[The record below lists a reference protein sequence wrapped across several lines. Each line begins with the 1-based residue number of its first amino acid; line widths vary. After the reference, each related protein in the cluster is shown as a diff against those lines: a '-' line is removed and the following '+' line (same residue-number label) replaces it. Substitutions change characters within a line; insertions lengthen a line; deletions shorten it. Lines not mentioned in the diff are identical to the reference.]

1 VLLRS
6 QLRFLSYICR
16 YLAVGT
22 QGGWVAVWLFNGSI
36 RDVGLNRSS
45 VAATS
50 ASDWELQYKTQL
62 GAPVVQLT
70 WHWAQGTVAALIDD
84 KESVCRVIVLSESV
98 MHSSMSGDISV
109 VQCSNSSVSIH
120 LGGLSEAWVED
131 TGVVIKGLSVS
142 RSCFV
147 VWNGKMARVYRVDPH
162 LRSIEPIEPFLSA
175 GLAMAV
181 ADNVHITEESLFVC
195 DQSLV
200 RIVNFGGVQKGSIS
214 FTEAE
219 GLPSHVDI
227 NGKYLA
233 VLTNTGVVKI
243 LDVTAPTK
251 PKLLGSAGRV
261 YDPVTGMEIGSTSLI
276 GKPVNASNGNN
287 NQSADDAKANCY
299 LNVRKIRVNCDG
311 TRVAVL
317 IDFVEGSLQIR
328 HPDSKLLIYDRNKG
342 GVNTYDFD
350 SVKRCPVNISWDDT
364 DDRILVCE
372 ARRNRSSVARAP
384 SSTDGANQPQLP
396 ASSANNGPE
405 AESESEIDVFI
416 FFVTTE
422 DGLLMQDSFP
432 RKYPLGS
439 LLGIS
444 VPRLYFRS
452 APTLGDEEPVPTGG
466 SAKMK
471 IHSKIMRDFVGMDNI
486 DMNAAA
492 KLALLD
498 FSYNLTLG
506 KLDEAYRAIKTID
519 SPTVWENMAQMC
531 IKTKRLDVAEVCLG
545 HMGHAR
551 GAAALRESRK
561 DGNTDV
567 SVGVLAI
574 QLGLNDEAARLFRE
588 AGRFD
593 MLNKLYQCAGIWDK
607 AIRVANNFDRIH
619 LKTTHYHFAKYLE
632 SVGDVDNA
640 ILHYEQSGNART
652 EVPRMLFDNDRIDDL
667 EDYVHKSDDKLLLK
681 WWGAY
686 LESNE
691 RYEKACK
698 YYKKSGD
705 FLSLVR
711 ISCFKEDFN
720 QASEIVQECGDR
732 AAAYHFARQ
741 LELRGDYQAAI
752 DFYADAGC
760 YNHSIRLAR
769 AYGMD
774 SELMRFALKSTTS
787 LMLDCASYFEGK
799 GEFDK
804 AVQLYHKGGD
814 LPRALDL
821 CFKAGEAQGI
831 PVGGSRQ
838 NQNQGGGVFDM
849 LNAVAQDL
857 GAETSPQTLA
867 RCAEFLVLHK
877 QFERAVE
884 LYVMAKRYNQAI
896 DMCLQHR
903 VNINEEMANLL
914 TPPDSME
921 ASERRDILCDLGKAL
936 KKQGT
941 FALASNKYALA
952 GDRVRAIKCLV
963 RNGDT
968 AAVIKFAK
976 ISKNA
981 EIYTLAANYLQQM
994 NCRESVEIMKSIV
1007 LFYTQARA
1015 FEQLAS
1021 FYDSCAQVEIDEF
1034 RDYEKAIGALKEALK
1049 HLAKANTR
1057 SAGDMTELIE
1067 KRIVLI
1073 EKFVQ
1078 AKKSVKR
1085 DPDTM
1090 VSICEVISLR

>member
-1 VLLRS
+1 VLV
-6 QLRFLSYICR
+6 F
-16 YLAVGT
+16 
-22 QGGWVAVWLFNGSI
+22 
-36 RDVGLNRSS
+36 
-45 VAATS
+45 
-50 ASDWELQYKTQL
+50 
-62 GAPVVQLT
+62 
-70 WHWAQGTVAALIDD
+70 
-84 KESVCRVIVLSESV
+84 
-98 MHSSMSGDISV
+98 
-109 VQCSNSSVSIH
+109 
-120 LGGLSEAWVED
+120 
-131 TGVVIKGLSVS
+131 
-142 RSCFV
+142 
-147 VWNGKMARVYRVDPH
+147 
-162 LRSIEPIEPFLSA
+162 
-175 GLAMAV
+175 
-181 ADNVHITEESLFVC
+181 
-195 DQSLV
+195 
-200 RIVNFGGVQKGSIS
+200 
-214 FTEAE
+214 
-219 GLPSHVDI
+219 
-227 NGKYLA
+227 
-233 VLTNTGVVKI
+233 
-243 LDVTAPTK
+243 
-251 PKLLGSAGRV
+251 
-261 YDPVTGMEIGSTSLI
+261 
-276 GKPVNASNGNN
+276 
-287 NQSADDAKANCY
+287 
-299 LNVRKIRVNCDG
+299 
-311 TRVAVL
+311 
-317 IDFVEGSLQIR
+317 
-328 HPDSKLLIYDRNKG
+328 DRNKG
-342 GVNTYDFD
+342 GVVSYDFETYR
-350 SVKRCPVNISWDDT
+350 RCPINIAWDDT

-372 ARRNRSSVARAP
+372 ARRNRAAVARAAAAAAGG
-384 SSTDGANQPQLP
+384 SDNASGTSTAPAQPAQNHSTPNGASGSDQD
-396 ASSANNGPE
+396 
-405 AESESEIDVFI
+405 SESEVDVFI

-422 DGLLMQDSFP
+422 DGMLMQDSFP

-439 LLGIS
+439 MLGIV
-444 VPRLYFRS
+444 VPRIYFRS
-452 APTLGDEEPVPTGG
+452 APVGSEDEPAPQPG
-466 SAKMK
+466 SSKLR
-471 IHSKIMRDFVGMDNI
+471 IHSKMMRDFIGMDNI

-519 SPTVWENMAQMC
+519 SPAVWENMAQMC

-561 DGNTDV
+561 DGNADV

-588 AGRFD
+588 AGRYD

-607 AIRVANNFDRIH
+607 AIRVATSFDRIH

-632 SVGDVDNA
+632 SIGDIESAVQ
-640 ILHYEQSGNART
+640 HYELSGNART
-652 EVPRMLFDNDRIDDL
+652 EVPRMLFDNERLDDL
-667 EDYVHKSDDKLLLK
+667 EDYVHKSDDKQLLK

-698 YYKKSGD
+698 YYKKCGD

-720 QASEIVQECGDR
+720 QASEIVTECGDR

-741 LELRGDYQAAI
+741 LELRGEYRAAM
-752 DFYADAGC
+752 DFFADAGC

-774 SELMRFALKSTTS
+774 SELMQYAVKSTTS
-787 LMLDCASYFEGK
+787 LMLDCAAHFEAK

-821 CFKAGEAQGI
+821 CFKAGEAQPAVKG
-831 PVGGSRQ
+831 Q
-838 NQNQGGGVFDM
+838 QGGGVFDM
-849 LNAVAQDL
+849 LNAIAKDL

-896 DMCLQHR
+896 EMCLQHR
-903 VNINEEMANLL
+903 VNIHDDMAAQL
-914 TPPDSME
+914 TPPDTME
-921 ASERRDILCDLGKAL
+921 ASERRDILSDLGKAL
-936 KKQGT
+936 KKQGSY
-941 FALASNKYALA
+941 ALASKKYTLA

-994 NCRESVEIMKSIV
+994 NCRESVEIMKSIIQ
-1007 LFYTQARA
+1007 FYTLANA

-1034 RDYEKAIGALKEALK
+1034 RDYEKAIGALKEAQK
-1049 HLAKANTR
+1049 HLGKANTR
-1057 SAGDMTELIE
+1057 SAADMTELIE

-1073 EKFVQ
+1073 DKFVQ
-1078 AKKSVKR
+1078 AKKSMKR

-1090 VSICEVISLR
+1090 VSICEV